1 MNTNDTMTRE
11 EFDNQIGGKPAQA
24 LDLIW
29 GSIWAALALVSL
41 ICAFA
46 APDGLWPGM
55 LGTAG
60 FGWLAWRRL
69 HDAYMRTAL
78 WRARDAGEITFAGE
92 QTPPASAHDEPLSS

>member
-1 MNTNDTMTRE
+1 
-11 EFDNQIGGKPAQA
+11 
-24 LDLIW
+24 
-29 GSIWAALALVSL
+29 
-41 ICAFA
+41 
-46 APDGLWPGM
+46 M